1 MCKHTEQKSAPSES
15 IPSQHL
21 PRSPRPS
28 LCTERPDR
36 GSLLRGHGRE
46 WHTGAVAGNRTRRKG
61 GVAESRSRGV
71 IAIPFGVTE
80 STGSNNCDGSLP
92 KIGEETSIN
101 QLFFVMGTVNGP
113 MGNMGNSETC
123 RGQRTFGAM
132 PHQFCSSVGTR
143 GPLSGI
149 GHTSA
154 RRKKGIFLLLSL
166 W

>member
-1 MCKHTEQKSAPSES
+1 MQTCANTPNKNQPHLNPSHPNICHEV
-15 IPSQHL
+15 L
-21 PRSPRPS
+21 VPRFARSDPTGVRS
-28 LCTERPDR
+28 FVAMDENGTLERLQEIVR
-36 GSLLRGHGRE
+36 
-46 WHTGAVAGNRTRRKG
+46 AVK
-61 GVAESRSRGV
+61 AESRSRGV

-101 QLFFVMGTVNGP
+101 QLFFVMGTVSGP